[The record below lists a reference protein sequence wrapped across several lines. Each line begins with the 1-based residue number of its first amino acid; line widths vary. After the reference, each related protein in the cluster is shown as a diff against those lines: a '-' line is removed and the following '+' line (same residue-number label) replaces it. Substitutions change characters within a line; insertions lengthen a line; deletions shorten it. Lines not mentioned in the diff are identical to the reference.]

1 MTTLSPTTPC
11 VTSPEP
17 SPVELIQSSIA
28 DLKHRLLN
36 HPIYN
41 RIETLAQLRVFMQHH
56 GFAVLDFM
64 WLLKRLQ
71 RELCCVEVPWVPA
84 TNPELSRF
92 INEIVLAEESDEDGD
107 GSFASHFELYMRAM
121 RDVGSDV
128 TPLLSFVDRLKNRA
142 VAADALAELAPSE
155 TVQDFVGFTF
165 DIASKGLTAEV
176 ASVFCF
182 GREDIIPEMFER
194 LLQGFEPSAISAP
207 RFAYYVRRHIELDGD
222 QHGPWALRLV
232 NSLCDSDEK
241 TSAAIA
247 AARRAIELRIQLW
260 DGVLQQLESLC

>member
-1 MTTLSPTTPC
+1 MTKLSPTPP
-11 VTSPEP
+11 SPASKEP
-17 SPVELIQSSIA
+17 SPSELIQCSIA
-28 DLKHRLLN
+28 DLRLRLLS
-36 HPIYN
+36 HPIYS
-41 RIETLAQLRVFMQHH
+41 RIETLPQLRVFMQHH

-71 RELCCVEVPWVPA
+71 RELCCVEVPWLPA
-84 TNPELSRF
+84 ANPELSRF

-107 GSFASHFELYMRAM
+107 GTFASHFELYLRAM
-121 RDVGSDV
+121 RDVCSDV
-128 TPLLSFVDRLKNRA
+128 KPLLSFVDRLQNRA
-142 VAADALAELAPSE
+142 VVADALTEFAPSG
-155 TVQDFVGFTF
+155 TVREFVEFTF
-165 DIASKGLTAEV
+165 NIASKGMTAEV

-222 QHGPWALRLV
+222 QHGPLALRLV
-232 NSLCDSDEK
+232 NSLCDTDEK
-241 TSAAIA
+241 TTAAIA

-260 DGVLQQLESLC
+260 DGVLQQLDSTC

>member
-1 MTTLSPTTPC
+1 MTTLSPTTPSF
-11 VTSPEP
+11 TSSEP

-28 DLKHRLLN
+28 DLRHRLLS
-36 HPIYN
+36 HPIYD
-41 RIETLAQLRVFMQHH
+41 RIETLAQLQVFMQHH

-71 RELCCVEVPWVPA
+71 RELCCVEVPWLPA
-84 TNPELSRF
+84 KNPELSRF
-92 INEIVLAEESDEDGD
+92 INEIVLAEESDDDGD
-107 GSFASHFELYMRAM
+107 GSFASHFELYLRAM

-128 TPLLSFVDRLKNRA
+128 TPLLSFVDRLQNRA
-142 VAADALAELAPSE
+142 VVADALAELAPSG

-182 GREDIIPEMFER
+182 GREEIIPEMFKR
-194 LLQGFEPSAISAP
+194 LLNGFQESAISAP

-222 QHGPWALRLV
+222 QHGPLALRLV

-247 AARRAIELRIQLW
+247 AAHRAIELRIQLW
-260 DGVLQQLESLC
+260 DGVLQQLDSLC

>member
-1 MTTLSPTTPC
+1 MTTLSPTSPPL
-11 VTSPEP
+11 TSSEL
-17 SPVELIQSSIA
+17 SACELIQSSIA
-28 DLKHRLLN
+28 DLRHRLLS
-36 HPIYN
+36 HPIYS
-41 RIETLAQLRVFMQHH
+41 RIETLPQLRVFMQHH

-71 RELCCVEVPWVPA
+71 RELCCVEVPWLPA
-84 TNPELSRF
+84 ANPELSRF

-107 GSFASHFELYMRAM
+107 CSFASHFELYVRAM

-128 TPLLSFVDRLKNRA
+128 KPLLSFVDRLRKRDT
-142 VAADALAELAPSE
+142 VADVLAEFAPSG
-155 TVQDFVGFTF
+155 TVRDFVEFTF
-165 DIASKGLTAEV
+165 NIASKGLTAEV

-194 LLQGFEPSAISAP
+194 LLQGFQQSEISAP

-222 QHGPWALRLV
+222 QHGPLALRLV
-232 NSLCDSDEK
+232 NSLCDTDEK
-241 TSAAIA
+241 TTAAIA

-260 DGVLQQLESLC
+260 DGVLQQLDSAC

>member
-1 MTTLSPTTPC
+1 MTTLSPTTP
-11 VTSPEP
+11 SLNSSEP
-17 SPVELIQSSIA
+17 SPCELIQSSIA
-28 DLKHRLLN
+28 DLRHRLLS
-36 HPIYN
+36 HPIYS
-41 RIETLAQLRVFMQHH
+41 RIDTLPQLQVFMQHH

-71 RELCCVEVPWVPA
+71 RELCCVEVPWLPA
-84 TNPELSRF
+84 ANPELSRF

-107 GSFASHFELYMRAM
+107 GSFASHFELYLRAM
-121 RDVGSDV
+121 RDVGADV
-128 TPLLSFVDRLKNRA
+128 APLPSFVDRLRNGVS
-142 VAADALAELAPSE
+142 VADGLVEFAPSG

-165 DIASKGLTAEV
+165 NMAAKGLTAEV

-194 LLQGFEPSAISAP
+194 LLQGLLQATNNAP

-222 QHGPWALRLV
+222 QHGPLSRRLV
-232 NSLCDSDEK
+232 NSLCDTDQK
-241 TSAAIA
+241 TSAAII

-260 DGVLQQLESLC
+260 DGVLQQLDRTS